1 MGITKSVAK
10 NTGLSRDPSS
20 QVPWS
25 TEYSLHPE
33 LPRRVLKGHQL
44 QQHQVGSPQKQR
56 ANALVQSTSARLA
69 SANLEST
76 APPCGHKP
84 AILGESFL
92 ARSRPTLATPWTVA
106 C

>member
-1 MGITKSVAK
+1 MGITKSVPK
-10 NTGLSRDPSS
+10 NTGLSRDLSS

-25 TEYSLHPE
+25 TGYSVHPE

-44 QQHQVGSPQKQR
+44 QKQR
-56 ANALVQSTSARLA
+56 ASARVQSTPVRLA

-92 ARSRPTLATPWTVA
+92 ARSCPTLATPWTVA